1 MNREEQHPELSTRED
16 PDEFIS
22 SAREYFAGDFP
33 NRERNGCPRR
43 AEVEKSIKSDVLPA
57 DDLRQ
62 HLFAC
67 SECFVLY
74 REILTAHREL
84 KPAHIGFWQRIT
96 AFARERPLLVWAPGL
111 AAFLVVIA
119 VPVYIAMRSPQ
130 PQNNTSPE
138 QSVSQV
144 RDSGSSPVVTPSPL
158 SPTPVPTQ
166 NHPVQESVHVARL
179 DLRDYSPHRGG
190 GGGQDEQSLQIRA
203 GQTLFAITLP
213 EGSPAGSYL
222 VSLLDAFGK
231 TIRTR
236 TVNSRDGKE
245 LTTTLNLHNLRDQQ
259 YRICVSRTNEPPN
272 CYPILVTR
280 NR

>member
-1 MNREEQHPELSTRED
+1 MSREEQNPELFNSET

-22 SAREYFAGDFP
+22 VAREYFAGDFP
-33 NRERNGCPRR
+33 NPERKGCPRR
-43 AEVEKSIKSDVLPA
+43 AEIEKSIKSGVLPD

-74 REILTAHREL
+74 REILVAPREL
-84 KPAHIGFWQRIT
+84 KPAQSGFWQRVT
-96 AFARERPLLVWAPGL
+96 AFVRERPVLAWAPGL
-111 AAFLVVIA
+111 VALLAVIA

-130 PQNNTSPE
+130 PRNIMSQE
-138 QSVSQV
+138 QPVSQV

-158 SPTPVPTQ
+158 SPAPAPTQ
-166 NHPVQESVHVARL
+166 NQPVQESVHVARL

-190 GGGQDEQSLQIRA
+190 AEGQNEQSLQVRP

-213 EGSPAGSYL
+213 EGSPAGSYS

-231 TIRTR
+231 TMRTR
-236 TVNSRDGKE
+236 TVNTPDGKK
-245 LTTTLNLHNLRDQQ
+245 LTTTLNLHNLRDQK

-280 NR
+280 DR